1 LRNII
6 SKATANA
13 TEKKALGLLAI
24 KKMISRR
31 SMAALSL
38 ETLSA
43 KMKKSPGDQS
53 LKRMHAEL
61 VAAATQGATRQVQA
75 RLGL

>member
-1 LRNII
+1 
-6 SKATANA
+6 
-13 TEKKALGLLAI
+13 
-24 KKMISRR
+24 
-31 SMAALSL
+31 MAALSL